1 MKSIQEDE
9 FLKKYERKLWKVS
22 VQNSSIKALMY
33 FLDLEYWCFTF
44 GNIDMCPTLKEYG
57 LLTEFP
63 QNLYKVYFH
72 QICDKMLIELAELIK
87 VSNLYKILEKNT
99 TSLKLKMIKEVFKK
113 RNNQFKGSCNFHCIW
128 KHR

>member
-1 MKSIQEDE
+1 
-9 FLKKYERKLWKVS
+9 
-22 VQNSSIKALMY
+22 
-33 FLDLEYWCFTF
+33 
-44 GNIDMCPTLKEYG
+44 MCPTLEEYG

-72 QICDKMLIELAELIK
+72 QIRDKMLIELAELIK

-113 RNNQFKGSCNFHCIW
+113 RNNQFKGSCNFHCI
-128 KHR
+128 